1 MKRTSLALAICVFVV
16 LAPGSPACGAQQ
28 PGKVPEI
35 GFLDP
40 GPGTSPY
47 FEGFQEGLR
56 ELGYVEGATIVLVPQ
71 FADGKSDRLPGM
83 ASDLVRR
90 KVDMIVTV
98 GGAATVAAR
107 NATRRIPIVMGYS
120 GDPVA
125 GDLVAS
131 MAHPGGNITGLSALS
146 SELAGK
152 RLELLK
158 AVVPKLTRVAVLSN
172 PSHAGERLD
181 WKETQTGARRLGVAL
196 EYVAVKAPDD
206 FDKAFL
212 NIDRVKNS
220 RNRVDGIFVIPDAL
234 TLGQRARIAEYAIK
248 ARLPTMAAW
257 SEYTRAGALMS
268 YGPNLRD
275 VYRRTAGFVDRII
288 KGANPADLPIEQ
300 PVKFE
305 FVVSL
310 KTAHALGLTIPESI
324 LLQADEVIR

>member
-1 MKRTSLALAICVFVV
+1 MKRTSLALAICVIVV

-90 KVDMIVTV
+90 KV
-98 GGAATVAAR
+98 
-107 NATRRIPIVMGYS
+107 
-120 GDPVA
+120 DPVA